1 MFDLNITKFPKINN
15 ALVIDVPKEEGTI
28 QLTLEVAL
36 QLGDDVV
43 RTIAMDSTDG
53 VQRGMDVKIQAKELV
68 YLLVTKHWV
77 VYLMY

>member
-1 MFDLNITKFPKINN
+1 MGIGRVTQVMGPVIDVRFEHNEVPKINN
-15 ALVIDVPKEEGTI
+15 ALVIDVPKEGTI

-53 VQRGMDVKIQAKELV
+53 VQEAWM
-68 YLLVTKHWV
+68 
-77 VYLMY
+77 